1 VLELFL
7 NGIEHGNLQISY
19 EEKSRLLE
27 EGRFDQEVAR
37 RLAADENREKRVVVE
52 LKQLG
57 DRLELLIEDCG
68 SGFDYGNYLD
78 RDPARI
84 LDRHGRGILMASA
97 LLDLDF
103 VHPGNQVRVILP
115 LATEDG

>member
-1 VLELFL
+1 MEL
-7 NGIEHGNLQISY
+7 
-19 EEKSRLLE
+19 R
-27 EGRFDQEVAR
+27 
-37 RLAADENREKRVVVE
+37 
-52 LKQLG
+52 QLG

-68 SGFDYGNYLD
+68 GGFDYRRYLD
-78 RDPARI
+78 RDPTRI